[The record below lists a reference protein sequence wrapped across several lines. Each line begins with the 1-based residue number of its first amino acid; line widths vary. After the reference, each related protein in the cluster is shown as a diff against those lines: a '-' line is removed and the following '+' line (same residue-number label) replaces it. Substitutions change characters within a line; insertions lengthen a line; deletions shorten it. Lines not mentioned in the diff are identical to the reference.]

1 MTRTGAAR
9 LRRTTAVLFIVC
21 VAFAFAF
28 AATTA
33 SASPTFTFKTK
44 AVAIAGFPG
53 TGDFLGAGAAI
64 QFEGEIS
71 GTEYGGGPPPLVG
84 VRYWA
89 PAGAK
94 LHPHGFATCAP
105 RLVLEQGPG
114 ACPRKSFAGPAGSGG
129 GFVSFGD
136 QRVPKTVSV
145 QPLFTPGGGLEF
157 FVSGDSPVSL
167 ELLSTGRV
175 VNSAPPYGPEVI
187 AEVPLVES
195 VPGAL
200 DASVT
205 EVDLTVGAAYGGARN
220 AHSYVTLPN
229 RCAKTGLPVR
239 VELSFLV
246 GATATAFYRMPC
258 PKRRRVTP

>member
-1 MTRTGAAR
+1 LTRTNITPLR
-9 LRRTTAVLFIVC
+9 LIAAVLSLFAVC
-21 VAFAFAF
+21 VVGP
-28 AATTA
+28 AATA
-33 SASPTFTFKTK
+33 SAAPTLTFKTK
-44 AVAIAGFPG
+44 AVAIKGFSG

-89 PAGAK
+89 PPGAQ
-94 LHPHGFATCAP
+94 LHPQGFATCAP
-105 RLVLEQGPG
+105 SLVREQGPG
-114 ACPRKSFAGPAGSGG
+114 VCPRKSFAGPAGSGG

-136 QRVPKTVSV
+136 ERVHETVSV
-145 QPLFTPGGGLEF
+145 QPLFAPGGGLEF
-157 FVSGDSPVSL
+157 FVVGHSPTVL
-167 ELLSTGRV
+167 ELLSTGHV

-205 EVDLTVGAAYGGARN
+205 EIDLTVGAAYGATTN
-220 AHSYVTLPN
+220 THPYVTLPK
-229 RCAKTGLPVR
+229 RCPKAGLPVR
-239 VELSFLV
+239 VELSFLG
-246 GATATAFYRMPC
+246 GATTTALYRMPC
-258 PKRRRVTP
+258 PKPQRAKL